1 MQPSVELSFQRLSV
15 ADLPDLVALER
26 QCFSAPWQ
34 EEQFLLGLEREV
46 FKVFGLKDGGELV
59 AYCSF
64 YHVLDEMEILNI
76 AVAPERRRRG
86 AGRRL
91 LSLVLQ
97 ICLKMGIQNAHLE
110 VRDGNVAARSLYSS
124 FGFQETGVRKGYYP
138 DNGEDAIL
146 MRLDLDNLSGA

>member
-1 MQPSVELSFQRLSV
+1 MIEELTFHRLGIQDL
-15 ADLPDLVALER
+15 ADLVVLEQ
-26 QCFSAPWQ
+26 QCFSAPWK

-46 FKVFGLKDGGELV
+46 FKVFGLKDGDELV

-64 YHVLDEMEILNI
+64 YHVVDEMEILNI
-76 AVAPERRRRG
+76 AVVPERRRHG

-97 ICLKMGIQNAHLE
+97 ICLKMGIQNGHLE
-110 VRDGNVAARSLYSS
+110 VRVGNVAARALYAS
-124 FGFQETGVRKGYYP
+124 FGFQEIGVRKGYYP

-146 MRLDLDNLSGA
+146 MRLDLENLSGA